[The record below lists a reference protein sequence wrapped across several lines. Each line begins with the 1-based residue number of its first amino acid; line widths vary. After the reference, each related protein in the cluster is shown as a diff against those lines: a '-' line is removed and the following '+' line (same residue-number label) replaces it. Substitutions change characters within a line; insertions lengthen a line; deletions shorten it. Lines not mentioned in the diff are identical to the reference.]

1 VVPLLGAPQDADL
14 GAIASSHYMTIF
26 AAAGFAGGFIYWLL
40 AGMRA

>member
-1 VVPLLGAPQDADL
+1 VPLIAAPRGADL
-14 GAIASSHYMTIF
+14 AAIASSHYMTIF